1 MDMKAIWEA
10 YLEVH
15 EKTHQKSEPQAE
27 VEEAKMY
34 DSGWVDAKVHK
45 DAQGNV
51 IKTKNLA
58 KHLAKKGAAA
68 SAPKPATVKKEEAE
82 WLTDLA
88 TLLQT
93 LDEKKDEHTKGAT
106 SPEGI
111 ADKESPKSK
120 EFMDMHKKSNKDIED
135 KEEQGH
141 KDVTKVTDKTPTAKD
156 RGGDQLSNGDK
167 AVLKPVK
174 EAYRVYTDSLRQIEE
189 SKNTNLG
196 HLAAKHFQHYGNSN
210 PDSGH
215 PNPDRAHQAA
225 TQTLHKIKS
234 LHGDKAASAVKQ
246 HTDDADNHDNGMAG
260 SGKKTF
266 HKDFVKKHLG
276 GSGSEAHKAYKSH
289 MNKMGYTKK
298 NLGME
303 THHE

>member
-15 EKTHQKSEPQAE
+15 EKTHQKSEPQAEVEAE

-93 LDEKKDEHTKGAT
+93 LDEKKSAHTKGAT
-106 SPEGI
+106 EPEGI

-120 EFMDMHKKSNKDIED
+120 EFMDMHKKSDKDIED

-141 KDVTKVTDKTPTAKD
+141 QDVQKVADKVKPSPA
-156 RGGDQLSNGDK
+156 RGSADQLANGDK
-167 AVLKPVK
+167 
-174 EAYRVYTDSLRQIEE
+174 
-189 SKNTNLG
+189 
-196 HLAAKHFQHYGNSN
+196 
-210 PDSGH
+210 
-215 PNPDRAHQAA
+215 
-225 TQTLHKIKS
+225 KIK
-234 LHGDKAASAVKQ
+234 K
-246 HTDDADNHDNGMAG
+246 
-260 SGKKTF
+260 
-266 HKDFVKKHLG
+266 
-276 GSGSEAHKAYKSH
+276 
-289 MNKMGYTKK
+289 
-298 NLGME
+298 
-303 THHE
+303 